1 MSIRASRPPGERP
14 NAALPVIAAL
24 VLVAIMGLSYR
35 EWQQYS
41 RVNSEAIEARAL
53 VDSIDRLVVSLTDA
67 ESGERGFLLTGD
79 DAYLGTYNQAIQKV
93 PDELSAASRLL
104 SIRPGQSASGARL
117 KTLTADK
124 LTELRENI
132 QRRRESGQAPPLSI
146 ILGGRGKESEDDIR
160 LIADQIRRTE
170 VSSQAKASAEGQAA
184 SGTALLA
191 TIAGTV
197 VLLFLFAFGLEPF
210 ASPEPQAL
218 QRSRLIRYGAAV
230 GAVVG
235 IALLRGALTPLIG
248 RTNLPFTMFFY
259 AVAFAAWFGG
269 FRPAVLSI
277 VLSLAIAS
285 WFFAAP
291 TGSFFVSGR
300 DDQVAMLMIVVVGFG
315 VALLSRSQRNA
326 VELASFERD
335 RLLKAN
341 TELARANEDLN
352 QFAFAAS
359 HDLQEPLRMVSAY
372 SQLLVR
378 NYQGNLTGDA
388 EACVKFIKDGTSRMK
403 DLLTDL
409 LNYAHLGGTG
419 QAAETLMAIDL
430 NQVFVKVLENCMAG
444 IEEAGASVTS
454 DELPTVYGHE
464 PHLIQLFQNLITN
477 AIKYRSSLPLRI
489 HVSAEEKNG
498 FWQIAVAD
506 NGIGIAPEY
515 RQQIFG
521 VFKRLHGSAIPG
533 TGMGLAICQRV
544 VQRYGGRI
552 WVESEVNR
560 GATFYFTFPAGGRQ

>member
-1 MSIRASRPPGERP
+1 
-14 NAALPVIAAL
+14 
-24 VLVAIMGLSYR
+24 
-35 EWQQYS
+35 S

-259 AVAFAAWFGG
+259 AVA
-269 FRPAVLSI
+269 
-277 VLSLAIAS
+277 
-285 WFFAAP
+285 
-291 TGSFFVSGR
+291 
-300 DDQVAMLMIVVVGFG
+300 
-315 VALLSRSQRNA
+315 
-326 VELASFERD
+326 
-335 RLLKAN
+335 
-341 TELARANEDLN
+341 
-352 QFAFAAS
+352 
-359 HDLQEPLRMVSAY
+359 
-372 SQLLVR
+372 
-378 NYQGNLTGDA
+378 
-388 EACVKFIKDGTSRMK
+388 
-403 DLLTDL
+403 
-409 LNYAHLGGTG
+409 
-419 QAAETLMAIDL
+419 
-430 NQVFVKVLENCMAG
+430 
-444 IEEAGASVTS
+444 
-454 DELPTVYGHE
+454 
-464 PHLIQLFQNLITN
+464 
-477 AIKYRSSLPLRI
+477 
-489 HVSAEEKNG
+489 
-498 FWQIAVAD
+498 
-506 NGIGIAPEY
+506 
-515 RQQIFG
+515 
-521 VFKRLHGSAIPG
+521 
-533 TGMGLAICQRV
+533 
-544 VQRYGGRI
+544 
-552 WVESEVNR
+552 
-560 GATFYFTFPAGGRQ
+560 